1 MHLAREKPDRN
12 RESVMNLDTQAPLVD
27 EPAGKDPGRISRRSL
42 LRSSVVIGASVPLGA
57 WALSACG
64 DPSSSP
70 SKGSS
75 PKSSS
80 PDTGKTEDLAGLTPD
95 QALRKLKDGNDRF
108 IAMKHTDPNL
118 SSERRVSVAA
128 GQHPFAGIIGCIDS
142 RVPPELVFDRGL
154 GDLFVGR
161 VGAAIA
167 DDSQIGGMEFG
178 VLEFGIP
185 LLMVLGHERC
195 GAVKATIEAMEKHTD
210 APGQIGSLVGPII
223 PAVKAAEAKETV
235 PAELLD
241 QSVRESVKISVAVL
255 RKSPVL
261 SGLISSG
268 KLKIVGA
275 RYDLDTGRVDI
286 LE

>member
-1 MHLAREKPDRN
+1 L
-12 RESVMNLDTQAPLVD
+12 Q
-27 EPAGKDPGRISRRSL
+27 
-42 LRSSVVIGASVPLGA
+42 
-57 WALSACG
+57 
-64 DPSSSP
+64 
-70 SKGSS
+70 
-75 PKSSS
+75 
-80 PDTGKTEDLAGLTPD
+80 
-95 QALRKLKDGNDRF
+95 KLKEGNDRF
-108 IAMKHTDPNL
+108 VALKGSDPNL

-128 GQHPFAGIIGCIDS
+128 GQHPFAGVIGCIDS

-195 GAVKATIEAMEKHTD
+195 GAVKATIEAMEKKETH

-223 PAVKAAEAKETV
+223 PAVKAAEEAK
-235 PAELLD
+235 PADLLD
-241 QSVRESVKISVAVL
+241 QSVRESIKISVAVL

-268 KLKIVGA
+268 KLKVVGA

>member
-1 MHLAREKPDRN
+1 
-12 RESVMNLDTQAPLVD
+12 MNLDTQSPLTD
-27 EPAGKDPGRISRRSL
+27 EPAGEDSGRITRRSL

-57 WALSACG
+57 WGLSACG
-64 DPSSSP
+64 DSSSSTSKSSTSTSSTSTSPSSSE
-70 SKGSS
+70 GR
-75 PKSSS
+75 
-80 PDTGKTEDLAGLTPD
+80 TEDLVGLTPD
-95 QALRKLKDGNDRF
+95 QALQKLKEGNDRF
-108 IAMKHTDPNL
+108 VAMKHTDPNL
-118 SSERRVSVAA
+118 SSKRRVSVAA
-128 GQHPFAGIIGCIDS
+128 GQHPFAGVIGCIDS

-178 VLEFGIP
+178 VLEFSIP
-185 LLMVLGHERC
+185 LLVVLGHERC

-210 APGQIGSLVGPII
+210 APGQIGAVVRPII
-223 PAVKAAEAKETV
+223 PAVKAAEDKKAG

-241 QSVRESVKISVAVL
+241 QSVRESVKISVAAL
-255 RKSPVL
+255 QKSPVL
-261 SGLISSG
+261 KGLISSG
-268 KLKIVGA
+268 KLKVVGA

>member
-1 MHLAREKPDRN
+1 
-12 RESVMNLDTQAPLVD
+12 MNLDSQSPLMD
-27 EPAGKDPGRISRRSL
+27 GTAGKDPGRVSRRSM
-42 LRSSVVIGASVPLGA
+42 LRNSVIIGASVPLGA
-57 WALSACG
+57 WGLTACAASPT
-64 DPSSSP
+64 PSSTPTSTSTSTPTLP
-70 SKGSS
+70 SR
-75 PKSSS
+75 
-80 PDTGKTEDLAGLTPD
+80 GKTENLTGLTPD
-95 QALRKLKDGNDRF
+95 QALLKLKEGNARF
-108 IAMKHTDPNL
+108 VDSKDNDPNL
-118 SSERRVSVAA
+118 SNGRRVSVAA

-185 LLMVLGHERC
+185 LLVR
-195 GAVKATIEAMEKHTD
+195 
-210 APGQIGSLVGPII
+210 PII
-223 PAVKAAEAKETV
+223 PAVEAAEAKHAV
-235 PAELLD
+235 DLLD
-241 QSVRESVKISVAVL
+241 ESVRESIKISVAAL

-261 SGLISSG
+261 SGLITSG
-268 KLKIVGA
+268 KLKVVGA

>member
-1 MHLAREKPDRN
+1 
-12 RESVMNLDTQAPLVD
+12 MNLDKQSPL
-27 EPAGKDPGRISRRSL
+27 AGGTTGKDPRHVSRRSL
-42 LRSSVVIGASVPLGA
+42 LRNSVVIGASLPLGA
-57 WALSACG
+57 LALAGCADSAS
-64 DPSSSP
+64 PSSKSSP
-70 SKGSS
+70 SKSAS
-75 PKSSS
+75 PTSSS
-80 PDTGKTEDLAGLTPD
+80 SSRGGTEDLVGLTPD
-95 QALRKLKDGNDRF
+95 QALQKLKEGNDRF
-108 IAMKHTDPNL
+108 VALKGSDPNL

-128 GQHPFAGIIGCIDS
+128 GQHPFAGVIGCIDS

-195 GAVKATIEAMEKHTD
+195 GAVKATIEAIEKKETH

-223 PAVKAAEAKETV
+223 PAVKAAEEAK
-235 PAELLD
+235 PADLLD
-241 QSVRESVKISVAVL
+241 QSVRESIRISVAVL

-261 SGLISSG
+261 SGLVSSG
-268 KLKIVGA
+268 KLKVVGA

>member
-1 MHLAREKPDRN
+1 
-12 RESVMNLDTQAPLVD
+12 MNLDSQSPSVD
-27 EPAGKDPGRISRRSL
+27 AIAGNDPRRVSRRSL
-42 LRSSVVIGASVPLGA
+42 LRTSAILGTSVPLGA
-57 WALSACG
+57 WALTACS
-64 DPSSSP
+64 DSPSSSP
-70 SKGSS
+70 KTASPTSS
-75 PKSSS
+75 APSR
-80 PDTGKTEDLAGLTPD
+80 GKTENLTGLTPD
-95 QALRKLKDGNDRF
+95 QALLKLKEGNDRF
-108 IAMKHTDPNL
+108 VASKGDDPNL

-195 GAVKATIEAMEKHTD
+195 GAVKATIEALEKHTA
-210 APGQIGSLVGPII
+210 APGQIGSLVTPII
-223 PAVKAAEAKETV
+223 PAVKAAEAKEAK

-241 QSVRESVKISVAVL
+241 QSVRESIKISVAVL

-268 KLKIVGA
+268 KLKVVGA

>member
-1 MHLAREKPDRN
+1 MER
-12 RESVMNLDTQAPLVD
+12 
-27 EPAGKDPGRISRRSL
+27 GKDPQHVSRRSL

-57 WALSACG
+57 WALAVALICVVIIHVVTIHASPSTS
-64 DPSSSP
+64 PSSSR
-70 SKGSS
+70 
-75 PKSSS
+75 
-80 PDTGKTEDLAGLTPD
+80 GKTENLAGLTPD
-95 QALRKLKDGNDRF
+95 QALLKLKEGNDRF
-108 IAMKHTDPNL
+108 VTSKANDPNL

-128 GQHPFAGIIGCIDS
+128 GQNPFAGIIGCIDS

-167 DDSQIGGMEFG
+167 DDSQVGGMEFG

-195 GAVKATIEAMEKHTD
+195 GAVKATIEAMEKKQAKAH
-210 APGQIGSLVGPII
+210 GQIGALVGPII
-223 PAVKAAEAKETV
+223 PAVKAAEDKHAA
-235 PAELLD
+235 PADLLD
-241 QSVRESVKISVAVL
+241 LSVRESVKISVEAL

-268 KLKIVGA
+268 KLKVVGA
-275 RYDLDTGRVDI
+275 RYDLDTGKVDI
-286 LE
+286 LG

>member
-1 MHLAREKPDRN
+1 
-12 RESVMNLDTQAPLVD
+12 MNLDTQSPLVD
-27 EPAGKDPGRISRRSL
+27 GTAGKDTPGVSRRSL
-42 LRSSVVIGASVPLGA
+42 LRSSIVIGASVPLGA
-57 WALSACG
+57 WALAACG
-64 DPSSSP
+64 DSASSSTKPSSTKP
-70 SKGSS
+70 SSTEPALSS
-75 PKSSS
+75 Q
-80 PDTGKTEDLAGLTPD
+80 GKTENLTGLTPD
-95 QALRKLKDGNDRF
+95 QALQKLKEGNERF
-108 IAMKHTDPNL
+108 IALKGNDPNL

-178 VLEFGIP
+178 VLEFSIP

-195 GAVKATIEAMEKHTD
+195 GAVKATIEALEKKDTN
-210 APGQIGSLVGPII
+210 APGQIGAVVGPII
-223 PAVKAAEAKETV
+223 PAVKAAEEAHAV
-235 PAELLD
+235 DLLD
-241 QSVRESVKISVAVL
+241 QSVRESIKISVAAL
-255 RKSPVL
+255 QKSPVL

-268 KLKIVGA
+268 KLKVVGA

>member
-1 MHLAREKPDRN
+1 ML
-12 RESVMNLDTQAPLVD
+12 L
-27 EPAGKDPGRISRRSL
+27 SRRGSL
-42 LRSSVVIGASVPLGA
+42 RDMATNQP
-57 WALSACG
+57 
-64 DPSSSP
+64 
-70 SKGSS
+70 
-75 PKSSS
+75 
-80 PDTGKTEDLAGLTPD
+80 TGLTKRP
-95 QALRKLKDGNDRF
+95 ARARSRTGAIDGG
-108 IAMKHTDPNL
+108 
-118 SSERRVSVAA
+118 A
-128 GQHPFAGIIGCIDS
+128 GHAEQ
-142 RVPPELVFDRGL
+142 
-154 GDLFVGR
+154 VG
-161 VGAAIA
+161 
-167 DDSQIGGMEFG
+167 E
-178 VLEFGIP
+178 
-185 LLMVLGHERC
+185 
-195 GAVKATIEAMEKHTD
+195 ATIEALEKHTD